1 MGALKL
7 RLVGLHGFRGC
18 GKDTISEHLV
28 KTYDNCIRISLGDM
42 LRDELNQVFNI
53 PYDSLFD
60 RSKDYEYSD
69 VTWAYFNERIRK
81 LYNRPSKEF
90 LTYRQLM
97 QIYATDFRRYEDQD
111 YWLNKWRDRVNLTP
125 EDKCIVTPD
134 VRFHNEAKMF
144 MEHGLLI
151 RINDG
156 LPREAPPHPSDA
168 LLPMR
173 HNDVDGKGLQDV
185 HTMCQQAVDAC
196 KVQEFV
202 KNDNIKELKLYA

>member
-1 MGALKL
+1 
-7 RLVGLHGFRGC
+7 
-18 GKDTISEHLV
+18 
-28 KTYDNCIRISLGDM
+28 
-42 LRDELNQVFNI
+42 
-53 PYDSLFD
+53 
-60 RSKDYEYSD
+60 
-69 VTWAYFNERIRK
+69 
-81 LYNRPSKEF
+81 
-90 LTYRQLM
+90 M